1 MKFLSITGPKGDID
15 RVVDTYL
22 SKYEIHLENALAQ
35 LTQVQNLSPYI
46 EANPYRDS
54 LAKVSEYAELLE
66 DRGEIARVPISVD
79 EALALISDLNQ
90 RLTQLTEQ
98 ENALYEERKQI
109 EKARKDIEPFLAL
122 PCDMKAILHFEFV
135 RCRFGRVPKQYY
147 TNFEN
152 YVYDHLETVFY
163 PCSKDDEYVWGVY
176 FVPRPQKHK
185 VNAVFSSMHFERT
198 YIEDIYDGT
207 PAASYEDYGR
217 KLAKVQARIQECK
230 EEMGRILQADAAKI
244 LSAKD
249 RLEKLSVNFD
259 VRKVAGC
266 IKEKQDNFYIL
277 CGWMTEQDAASLQK
291 EVENDEDLYC
301 IIEDDQNE
309 IQCKPP
315 TKLRN
320 PKFIQPFEMYVKMFG
335 LPGYRELDPTLFVA
349 ITYPFIFG
357 AMFGD
362 VGQGFCLMLG
372 GFLLYHFKKMDL
384 AAIIGTA
391 GIFSILFGFLY
402 GSFFGFEEV
411 LPSLWLKPVDAMMDV
426 PMLGKMNTVFVVA
439 IAFGMILNLVAMV
452 LHIISGLR
460 QHSLEET
467 LLDANGLAG
476 FVFYAAIFVTIMLFL
491 NGKSFPG
498 TMVMVLLFGVPLLIV
513 FLKEPIANLIEKRPA
528 IEGSKPMFFV
538 QAFFELF
545 EICLSYFSNTL
556 SFVRIGAFAVSHAAM
571 MEVVLMLAE
580 TEAGS
585 PNWIVVV
592 LGNIFVCAME
602 GLIVG
607 IQVLRLE
614 YYELFSRFYK
624 GDGKAFVPF
633 IKQEKK
639 AQ

>member
-1 MKFLSITGPKGDID
+1 MKFLSITGPKDDID

-35 LTQVQNLSPYI
+35 LSQVQNLSPYI

-54 LAKVSEYAELLE
+54 LAKVSEYAELLG
-66 DRGEIARVPISVD
+66 DTGETARVPISVD
-79 EALALISDLNQ
+79 ESLALISDLNQ
-90 RLTQLTEQ
+90 SLTELTKR
-98 ENALYEERKQI
+98 ENALYEERKKI

-147 TNFEN
+147 ANFEN
-152 YVYDHLETVFY
+152 YVYDHLEAVFY
-163 PCSKDDEYVWGVY
+163 PCSRDNEYVWGVY
-176 FVPRPQKHK
+176 FVPRPQEHK
-185 VNAVFSSMHFERT
+185 VNVVFSSMHFERT
-198 YIEDIYDGT
+198 YLEDIYEGT
-207 PAASYEDYGR
+207 PAESYEDYGR
-217 KLAKVQARIQECK
+217 KLSEVEAKIRDCD
-230 EEMGRILQADAAKI
+230 EEMGRILQEDAVKI

-291 EVENDEDLYC
+291 EVESDENLYC

-320 PKFIQPFEMYVKMFG
+320 PKIIQPFEMYVKMFG
-335 LPGYRELDPTLFVA
+335 LPGYRELDPTLFMA

-362 VGQGFCLMLG
+362 VGQGFCLMVG

-402 GSFFGFEEV
+402 GSFFGFEDV

-426 PMLGKMNTVFVVA
+426 PVLGKINTVFVVA
-439 IAFGMILNLVAMV
+439 IAFGMILNLVSMI
-452 LHIISGLR
+452 LHMASGIR
-460 QHSLEET
+460 QHSLAET

-476 FVFYAAIFVTIMLFL
+476 FIFYGAIFVTIMLFL
-491 NGKSFPG
+491 NGMSLPG
-498 TMVMVLLFGVPLLIV
+498 TIVMVIMFGVPLMVV
-513 FLKEPIANLIEKRPA
+513 FLKELIANLIEKRPP
-528 IEGSKPMFFV
+528 IEGSKPMYFV
-538 QAFFELF
+538 EAFFELF

-571 MEVVLMLAE
+571 MEVVLMLAGA
-580 TEAGS
+580 EAGS

-624 GDGKAFVPF
+624 GDGKEFVPF